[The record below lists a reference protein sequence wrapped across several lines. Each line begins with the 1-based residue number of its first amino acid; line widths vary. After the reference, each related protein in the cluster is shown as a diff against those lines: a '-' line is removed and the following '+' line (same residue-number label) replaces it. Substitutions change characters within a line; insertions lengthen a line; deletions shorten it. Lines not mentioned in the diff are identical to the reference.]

1 MVNIYD
7 ELDFDENVSIEDWN
21 KLITDV
27 FFDFF
32 DDRKHFINS
41 KELLRTEIVNY
52 IKYIKNKKENEALFY
67 SIYNEFKKA
76 IDADKSSSIN
86 EIAKDFLKIAN
97 VDTIYMNYYVS
108 QSQLKLDTDRDIAI
122 YYFDMIDKVL
132 ESCFKP
138 KITLFYKFYIFN
150 KKNIFP
156 EVENKKFGNIIDEL
170 KEFEDSLKDPIL
182 NIPIHQWRNISAHKD
197 YKISK
202 DLIFVEYGTKVKQ
215 KKELNHVQ
223 LKNITIKIN
232 ELYCILRLAIVLIN
246 MNYIKEIKAT
256 NLIDDN
262 ELETRAESSLLRI
275 FHNLQ
280 TVGFKF
286 NSFKEIDDLFE
297 LNLYINQNSTLK
309 ESTIHASQAFTQIA
323 LALEDDEF
331 QKNRFKYIKINILNE
346 KSEILAYAEIDI
358 NSCLDYSIKKIDLN
372 QLIQKIN
379 FKFL

>member
-7 ELDFDENVSIEDWN
+7 ELNFDENISIEDWN

-27 FFDFF
+27 FFNFF
-32 DDRKHFINS
+32 DDEKHFLNS
-41 KELLRTEIVNY
+41 KELLRTEIINY
-52 IKYIKNKKENEALFY
+52 IKYIKNKKENEAFFY
-67 SIYNEFKKA
+67 SVYNEFKKA
-76 IDADKSSSIN
+76 IVKDKPSSIN
-86 EIAKDFLKIAN
+86 ELAKDFLKIAN
-97 VDTIYMNYYVS
+97 IDTIYMNYYVS

-138 KITLFYKFYIFN
+138 KITLFYKFYTFN

-170 KEFEDSLKDPIL
+170 KEFEDLFKDPIL
-182 NIPIHQWRNISAHKD
+182 NIPMHQWRNISAHKD

-215 KKELNHVQ
+215 KKELNHLD
-223 LKNITIKIN
+223 LKNITIRIN

-246 MNYIKEIKAT
+246 MNYIKEIKST

-262 ELETRAESSLLRI
+262 ELESRAESNLLII

-280 TVGFKF
+280 TVGFEF

-297 LNLYINQNSTLK
+297 LNLYTKKNSTLK

-331 QKNRFKYIKINILNE
+331 QKNRFKYIKINILNKE
-346 KSEILAYAEIDI
+346 NEILAYAEIDI
-358 NSCLDYSIKKIDLN
+358 KSCLDYSIKKIDLN